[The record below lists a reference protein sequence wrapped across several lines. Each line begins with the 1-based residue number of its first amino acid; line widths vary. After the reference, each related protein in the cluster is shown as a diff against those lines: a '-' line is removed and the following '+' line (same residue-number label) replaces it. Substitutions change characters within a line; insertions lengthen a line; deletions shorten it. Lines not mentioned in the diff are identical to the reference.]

1 MSGLS
6 IANGIHREFGDIL
19 NAHGAAR
26 VAKYVERIASDA
38 ARAAE
43 RALVKRV
50 EAVLRAH
57 ELGAEWNLSTDIAGN
72 RLLAMVSVAAVRAAL
87 RPEAAT
93 TEGAADDQTCC
104 AMAEV
109 VCARCSNCP
118 VHCLCRQPCTKCPP
132 GEHSDLR
139 HGGLVDPLAARPDT
153 GEGAE

>member
-1 MSGLS
+1 MSAHNIYGF
-6 IANGIHREFGDIL
+6 NGTEAACTCSPRIWRPSADFM
-19 NAHGAAR
+19 AH
-26 VAKYVERIASDA
+26 A

-43 RALVKRV
+43 RALVEQVK
-50 EAVLRAH
+50 AVLAGVPHSDGCYVPLRRACDCWQAD
-57 ELGAEWNLSTDIAGN
+57 LRS
-72 RLLAMVSVAAVRAAL
+72 AL